1 MLVSCASCGGAQAR
15 APKKVVPEVRV
26 ETFQSHN
33 AKFAASSSSAAAA
46 SSATAPPRAPR
57 TASMKFELRGRFFP
71 LPLVHGTIG
80 GQPAWM
86 LVDTGANSHVIAS
99 WLAKKAGLAL
109 KPLGDVGTDHTGKSV
124 ATFSVEHPNVA
135 IDAWGTL
142 DDGPMLVTEIPEPIE
157 KLGIGAFISPQWL
170 GAKGEAIV
178 IDFVAKE
185 LRSMPYA
192 DAIARVAARGKPLV
206 PSGGR
211 ICEDT
216 GSAIKGLA
224 FVIPGVI
231 DGQPVDLLLDT
242 GAHRTDLLT
251 SAKAGQ
257 KLAPRSVPNA
267 EQMYAASGLVKTRLV
282 KGAQVKVGEWSI
294 TADVDLIPGSADPV
308 CPRDGVVSMDVL
320 KSCVLVLGKKEMT
333 GRCGE

>member
-1 MLVSCASCGGAQAR
+1 MSCGGAQPR
-15 APKKVVPEVRV
+15 APAKVTPARV
-26 ETFQSHN
+26 ETFKSSS
-33 AKFAASSSSAAAA
+33 AKFGAASSSAAATSA
-46 SSATAPPRAPR
+46 SSSRAPSRAPR
-57 TASMKFELRGRFFP
+57 LAPLKFELRGRFFP

-99 WLAKKAGLAL
+99 WLAKKAGLTL
-109 KPLGDVGTDHTGKSV
+109 KSLGDVGTDHTGKSV
-124 ATFSVEHPNVA
+124 TTYSVEHPNVA

-170 GAKGEAIV
+170 SAHGEAIV
-178 IDFVAKE
+178 IDFVSKE

-192 DAIARVAARGKPLV
+192 DALASVARRGKPLV

-224 FVIPGVI
+224 FVIPGVV
-231 DGQPVDLLLDT
+231 DGQAVDLLVDT

-251 SAKAGQ
+251 SARAGQ
-257 KLAPRSVPNA
+257 KLAPRSVANA
-267 EQMYAASGLVKTRLV
+267 EQMYAASGLVKTRIV
-282 KGAQVKVGEWSI
+282 KGAQVKVGEWTI

-320 KSCVLVLGKKEMT
+320 KSCVLVLGRKEMT